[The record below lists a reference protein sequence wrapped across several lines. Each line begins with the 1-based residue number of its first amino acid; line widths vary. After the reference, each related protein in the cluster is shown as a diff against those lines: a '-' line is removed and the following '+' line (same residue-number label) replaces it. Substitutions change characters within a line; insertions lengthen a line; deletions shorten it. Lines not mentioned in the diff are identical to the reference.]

1 MSGSATTDLQG
12 RSDDLDHTYS
22 RRSVLEESDIGP
34 QPTSASSGARLKV
47 LAFSAAGWALALAG
61 IWGLVGSSVAVAQ
74 PQPVRFLPMAQ
85 LKSGLYFSGKDVQA
99 LQADEF
105 ANPAQLWLSQG
116 AAMWRRAS
124 VANGQS
130 CFSCHGDVARLQG
143 VATRYPAI
151 ETASGRLFNLE
162 DRINHCTT
170 RHQQTPPL
178 APESD
183 ALLGLTLLVTQASK
197 GLPLR
202 VDIGGATLP
211 HWQAGAALF
220 ARRQGQLNLS
230 CAQCHDQNFGQR
242 LYTDPLSQ
250 GQPNGY
256 PVYRLE
262 WQKTGSLERR
272 LRSCFAGI
280 RAEIPPW
287 GALEMRQLALY
298 LMWRGEG
305 LPIEVPA
312 VRK

>member
-1 MSGSATTDLQG
+1 MFAWVG
-12 RSDDLDHTYS
+12 
-22 RRSVLEESDIGP
+22 VLC
-34 QPTSASSGARLKV
+34 
-47 LAFSAAGWALALAG
+47 W
-61 IWGLVGSSVAVAQ
+61 VGSLAAVAQ
-74 PQPVRFLPMAQ
+74 TAAPVRTLPLPQ
-85 LKSGLYFSGKDVQA
+85 LKSGLHFSGQDVQA

-105 ANPAQLWLSQG
+105 ANPAQLWLGQG
-116 AAMWRRAS
+116 AARWRQAA
-124 VANGQS
+124 ANGKS
-130 CFSCHGDVARLQG
+130 CSGCHGDVASMKG

-151 ETASGRLFNLE
+151 DPVSGRLFNLE

-170 RHQQTPPL
+170 RHQQANAL

-183 ALLGLTLLVTQASK
+183 ALLGLTWYVTQASR

-202 VDIGGATLP
+202 VDIGGAAQA

-220 ARRQGQLNLS
+220 NQRQGQLNLS
-230 CAQCHDQNFGQR
+230 CAQCHDQHFGQR

-262 WQKTGSLERR
+262 WQKPGSLERR
-272 LRSCFAGI
+272 LRSCYAGI

-287 GALEMRQLALY
+287 GAVEMRQLALY

-305 LPIEVPA
+305 LPVEVPA

>member
-1 MSGSATTDLQG
+1 MHGQTVST
-12 RSDDLDHTYS
+12 R
-22 RRSVLEESDIGP
+22 V
-34 QPTSASSGARLKV
+34 AS
-47 LAFSAAGWALALAG
+47 W
-61 IWGLVGSSVAVAQ
+61 VGSCRGAFALLGVLCWVGSLAAVAQ
-74 PQPVRFLPMAQ
+74 TAAQTSGPVRTLPLSQ
-85 LKSGLYFSGKDVQA
+85 LKSGLHFSGQDVQA

-105 ANPAQLWLSQG
+105 ANPAQLWLGQG
-116 AAMWRRAS
+116 AALWRKPSAT
-124 VANGQS
+124 GQS
-130 CFSCHGDVARLQG
+130 CMGCHGDVASMKG

-151 ETASGRLFNLE
+151 DPTSGRLLNLE

-170 RHQQTPPL
+170 RYQQAAVLP
-178 APESD
+178 PESD

-202 VDIGGATLP
+202 VDMGGTAQS

-220 ARRQGQLNLS
+220 NRRQGQLNLS
-230 CAQCHDQNFGQR
+230 CAQCHDQHFGQR

-272 LRSCFAGI
+272 LRSCYAGI

-287 GALEMRQLALY
+287 GATEMRQLALY

-305 LPIEVPA
+305 LPVEVPA
-312 VRK
+312 ARK

>member
-1 MSGSATTDLQG
+1 MPAAWCVRTVIKVCWLVFMLIALWAVCVNAAAQTPAPLP
-12 RSDDLDHTYS
+12 RS
-22 RRSVLEESDIGP
+22 
-34 QPTSASSGARLKV
+34 
-47 LAFSAAGWALALAG
+47 
-61 IWGLVGSSVAVAQ
+61 
-74 PQPVRFLPMAQ
+74 LPLSQ
-85 LKSGLYFSGKDVQA
+85 LKSGLHYSGQDVQA

-116 AAMWRRAS
+116 AQAWSLPNAT
-124 VANGQS
+124 NGKS
-130 CFSCHGDVARLQG
+130 CASCHGAAATSMKG
-143 VATRYPAI
+143 VATRYPAVDPV
-151 ETASGRLFNLE
+151 TGRLFNLE
-162 DRINHCTT
+162 DRINQCST
-170 RHQQTPPL
+170 RHQQAVAL

-183 ALLGLTLLVTQASK
+183 ALLGLSLLVTQASN
-197 GLPLR
+197 GVPLQ
-202 VDIGGATLP
+202 VDIGGAARG
-211 HWQAGAALF
+211 HWQAGATLF
-220 ARRQGQLNLS
+220 SQRQGQMNLS

-262 WQKTGSLERR
+262 WQKPGSLERR
-272 LRSCFAGI
+272 LRSCYAGI

-305 LPIEVPA
+305 LPVEVPA

>member
-1 MSGSATTDLQG
+1 MVGWLAVSGCWLRQALA
-12 RSDDLDHTYS
+12 RSRLFAQ
-22 RRSVLEESDIGP
+22 VCGP
-34 QPTSASSGARLKV
+34 VV
-47 LAFSAAGWALALAG
+47 LAGMVWSVSCFATAQSQPPAPRALPL
-61 IWGLVGSSVAVAQ
+61 S
-74 PQPVRFLPMAQ
+74 Q
-85 LKSGLYFSGKDVQA
+85 LKSGVYFSGKDVQA

-105 ANPAQLWLSQG
+105 ANPAQLWLGQG
-116 AAMWRRAS
+116 AQAWGRAS
-124 VANGQS
+124 LVNGKS
-130 CFSCHGDVARLQG
+130 CFSCHGDAASSMKG

-151 ETASGRLFNLE
+151 DPASGRLFNLE
-162 DRINHCTT
+162 DRINHCST
-170 RHQQTPPL
+170 RHQQAL
-178 APESD
+178 AMPPESD
-183 ALLGLTLLVTQASK
+183 ALLGLSLLVTQASK
-197 GLPLR
+197 AMPLR
-202 VDIGGATLP
+202 VDVGGAARA

-220 ARRQGQLNLS
+220 TQRQGQLNLS

-272 LRSCFAGI
+272 LRSCYAGI

-287 GALEMRQLALY
+287 GAIEMRQLALY
-298 LMWRGEG
+298 LMWRAEG

>member
-1 MSGSATTDLQG
+1 MSTLVFASTRAVWCVRMFMKLYCPVIMGLSMWAGSAHAADLAKAPIA
-12 RSDDLDHTYS
+12 RS
-22 RRSVLEESDIGP
+22 
-34 QPTSASSGARLKV
+34 
-47 LAFSAAGWALALAG
+47 
-61 IWGLVGSSVAVAQ
+61 
-74 PQPVRFLPMAQ
+74 LPLPQ
-85 LKSGLYFSGKDVQA
+85 LKSGLHFSGQDVKT
-99 LQADEF
+99 LQADDF
-105 ANPAQLWLSQG
+105 ANPAQLWVSHG
-116 AAMWRRAS
+116 AQAWRRAS
-124 VANGQS
+124 AVNGKS
-130 CFSCHGDVARLQG
+130 CASCHGADETSMKG

-151 ETASGRLFNLE
+151 DVASGRLLNLE
-162 DRINHCTT
+162 DRINQCTT
-170 RHQQTPPL
+170 RHQQAAPL
-178 APESD
+178 PPESD

-197 GLPLR
+197 GMPLR
-202 VDIGGATLP
+202 VDIEGTTRV

-220 ARRQGQLNLS
+220 TQRQGQMNLS

-256 PVYRLE
+256 PIYRLE
-262 WQKTGSLERR
+262 WQKLGSLERR
-272 LRSCFAGI
+272 LRSCYAGV